1 MYIKKLIITTKD
13 GMVVRGIVFHK
24 GLNIIYGEVIQNTSS
39 NNVGKTTL
47 IKSIDFC
54 LGGKIDNFYKDS
66 ETKNKDSLIFDFF
79 QKQEPKFQLTLEN
92 LDYEIVITREI
103 SRGKKENTF
112 EIKNTINCNGSDFDE
127 EINIALNKLLFDSS
141 FKNPSFRNLISNF
154 IRKDNNG
161 IEHVLKF
168 LYSQASV
175 DIYSVVHLFLFGFN
189 DKKLL
194 NDWFI
199 AKSDFKK
206 IYEKINLLYDKIE
219 LKKLKELQENIEVI
233 DSELE
238 QELNEFKKSFL
249 LEFNDNGEIEDLRRQ
264 YIDYSEQIEKIKAN
278 LYIKNKRLEKARK
291 AYFNDDYGL
300 ELELLYAE
308 AKENIGNF
316 NMDFNRL
323 VAFHNKMLSSE
334 IKYIEKSIEKEN
346 QELEN
351 LVKNIDVIT
360 SKYNLKINE
369 VFRDGVKEDLNLA
382 LDKVLDKHKEQTLA
396 SEKLK
401 NIQDLSKKEE
411 EFNNFNNILLDS
423 LGDVEKA
430 LGEINLTFSEVTKNI
445 IEKESTISIDSSKD
459 IKFTIDK
466 SSANSGSG
474 RKQCIT
480 LLYGLA
486 YLQYLVNN
494 NIRSPYFFVCDKI
507 ELIDIKELEEIF
519 KLSKDM
525 NAQLIIPII
534 KDKFDALK
542 DNYKDYIILSLDEK
556 NKFFRI

>member
-13 GMVVRGIVFHK
+13 GMVVRDIVFHK

-79 QKQEPKFQLTLEN
+79 QEQEPKFQLTLEN
-92 LDYEIVITREI
+92 LDYEIVITRAI

-141 FKNPSFRNLISNF
+141 FKNPPFRNLISNF

-175 DIYSVVHLFLFGFN
+175 DIYSIVHLFLFGFN

-219 LKKLKELQENIEVI
+219 LKKLKELQENVEVI

-249 LEFNDNGEIEDLRRQ
+249 LEFNDNGEIEGLRRQ

-278 LYIKNKRLEKARK
+278 LYIKNKRLEKAKK

-308 AKENIGNF
+308 AKENIENF
-316 NMDFNRL
+316 NMDFNKL

-351 LVKNIDVIT
+351 LAKNIDVIT

-382 LDKVLDKHKEQTLA
+382 LGKVLDKHKEQTLA

-401 NIQDLSKKEE
+401 NIQDLSIKEE

-430 LGEINLTFSEVTKNI
+430 LEEINLTFSEVTKNI

-494 NIRSPYFFVCDKI
+494 NIQSPYFFVCDKI

-525 NAQLIIPII
+525 SAQLIIPII

-556 NKFFRI
+556 NKFFGI